1 MGIFT
6 PDLKTLRDLYTVQLQ
21 KALNMEKQ
29 IVDKGLPAM
38 IEKAT
43 SPELVNALRTHLEET
58 KEQQSRLERI
68 LNENTGEASDASCKA
83 MSALISEGG
92 SDIGDAK
99 DTTVRDVVII
109 AAGNQVEHHEIAVYG
124 TLVNWANLLGEQ
136 EHAAVLEKSLN
147 EEKNADRTLTGL
159 AEQINAEAPAV

>member
-29 IVDKGLPAM
+29 IVEKGLPAM
-38 IEKAT
+38 IEKST
-43 SPELVNALRTHLEET
+43 SAELVNALRTHLEES

-68 LNENTGEASDASCKA
+68 LRENTGEASDAPCKVA
-83 MSALISEGG
+83 SALISEG
-92 SDIGDAK
+92 SSAISDAK

-124 TLVNWANLLGEQ
+124 TLINWANLLGEE
-136 EHAAVLEKSLN
+136 EHAAVLKKSLE
-147 EEKNADRTLTGL
+147 EEKNADRLLTGL

>member
-6 PDLKTLRDLYTVQLQ
+6 PDMNTLRDLYTVQLQ

-29 IVDKGLPAM
+29 IVEKGLPAM

-43 SPELVNALRTHLEET
+43 SKELVNALRTHLEES
-58 KEQQSRLERI
+58 KEHMTRLQRI
-68 LNENTGEASDASCKA
+68 LHENTGEASDSNCKV

-92 SDIGDAK
+92 SDISDAK

-124 TLVNWANLLGEQ
+124 TLVNWANLLGEP
-136 EHAAVLEKSLN
+136 EHAATMEKSLM

-159 AEQINAEAPAV
+159 AEQINAEAPAA